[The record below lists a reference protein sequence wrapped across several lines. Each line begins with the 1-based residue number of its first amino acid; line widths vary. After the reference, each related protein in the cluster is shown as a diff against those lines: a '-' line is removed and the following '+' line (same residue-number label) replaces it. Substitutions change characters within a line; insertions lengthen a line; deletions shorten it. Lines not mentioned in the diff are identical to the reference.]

1 MSDRFRILSQT
12 CPSGTSEVLAY
23 SVPISADTVVGSVEV
38 APRSVFR
45 ISQVVVTSVIVCNLD
60 SSAHT
65 FRLRL
70 KAGAESTASCD
81 TVDGD
86 ATVTTASTA
95 GLYYGLPVSA
105 SAGVVAGSTI
115 SAINSSTSFEMS
127 VASDA
132 TRTGETLTFAGDD
145 NKEFLFYDTSV
156 AANATQVLALGLVLE
171 AGNLIKVRSDDA
183 NDLSFTIM
191 GIEVT

>member
-70 KAGAESTASCD
+70 KTGAESTASCD
-81 TVDGD
+81 TVDED

-95 GLYYGLPVSA
+95 GLYYGLPVSGT
-105 SAGVVAGSTI
+105 GVTAGSTI
-115 SAINSSTSFEMS
+115 SAINSSTSFELS
-127 VASDA
+127 AVATA
-132 TRTGETLTFAGDD
+132 TGSPTLTFAGDD

>member
-1 MSDRFRILSQT
+1 MADRFRILSQT
-12 CPSGTSEVLAY
+12 LPSDTNETTAY
-23 SVPISADTVVGSVEV
+23 SVPVSSDTVVGSVTV
-38 APRSVFR
+38 APRSVFL

-70 KAGAESTASCD
+70 KSGAESTASCT
-81 TVDGD
+81 TVSGD

-95 GLYYGLPVSA
+95 GLYYGLPVSGT
-105 SAGVVAGSTI
+105 GVTAGSTI
-115 SAINSSTSFEMS
+115 AAINSSTSFELS
-127 VASDA
+127 ANA
-132 TRTGETLTFAGDD
+132 TATGSPTLTFAADN

-171 AGNLIKVRSDDA
+171 AGNLIKVRSSDA
-183 NDLSFTIM
+183 NDLAFTIM